1 MGVKQSAWISDF
13 VFTPGRVRVPST
25 GADLK
30 LDWLL
35 VSDALRWMT
44 YYALVRVCGWW
55 NGWRRPTGLK
65 LYFTP
70 APPRPWYIAWAAC
83 VWAGIGFAA
92 KPEEAVAA
100 FYFED
105 QTWGRVE
112 PQTRLHVLNETCT
125 DISKSRVATVFEDV
139 FGYPLAID
147 PTTWE
152 GIAVEK
158 GEKNGAHDGQ
168 VVQCP
173 TARQPGK
180 TYQRLI
186 ETGDG
191 VWAHDLRTPCVGGVP
206 ILVFVKGK
214 LAAERFSIQNK
225 TVTVKTPAEIFSAEE
240 IATITRFCVAMGL
253 DWGGLDILREKSSG
267 RLFVVDVNKTDT
279 GPAVILSWKDRI
291 RVTSLLADALTKLVR
306 RHLAARP

>member
-1 MGVKQSAWISDF
+1 
-13 VFTPGRVRVPST
+13 VRVPGT

-35 VSDALRWMT
+35 ITDALRWMT
-44 YYALVRVCGWW
+44 YYAMVRVCGWW
-55 NGWRRPTGLK
+55 NGWRRPSGLK

-92 KPEEAVAA
+92 KPEDADAA
-100 FYFED
+100 FYFKD
-105 QTWGRVE
+105 QTWGRAE
-112 PQTRLHVLNETCT
+112 PQPRLRVLNGTCT
-125 DISKSRVATVFEDV
+125 DISKSRVAAVFEDV
-139 FGYPLAID
+139 FGYPLALD

-158 GEKNGAHDGQ
+158 GEKNGVHDGRL
-168 VVQCP
+168 VQCP

-191 VWAHDLRTPCVGGVP
+191 IWAQDLRTPCVGGRPV
-206 ILVFVKGK
+206 LVFVKGK

-225 TVTVKTPAEIFSAEE
+225 TVTVKRPDEVYSDTE
-240 IATITRFCVAMGL
+240 IAAITRFCFAMGL
-253 DWGGLDILREKSSG
+253 DWGGLDILREKISG
-267 RLFVVDVNKTDT
+267 RLYVVDVNKTDT

-291 RVTSLLADALTKLVR
+291 QVTSLLANALKELVQAQAEIR
-306 RHLAARP
+306 LPVSS